1 MLSGLE
7 RTLSAHTL
15 SCFQLIDSR
24 FIFIV
29 SSFRT
34 YTACLVFQQIPP
46 PTKSN
51 IILSAQQNR
60 PTFCFPRLAGITLLP
75 CPRRSHSSPTL
86 NSYNHRND
94 RRPRQRSST
103 AQLRTASKP
112 QGALGI
118 FEIIDTMVDGGC
130 ILPFGDLTDLFVR
143 HDPTIS
149 DFLASTRLFFLA
161 WVSCGTATEG
171 RGAGALGKS

>member
-15 SCFQLIDSR
+15 SCFQLIHSR

-34 YTACLVFQQIPP
+34 YTACLVFQQISA
-46 PTKSN
+46 TKSN
-51 IILSAQQNR
+51 SILSAQQNR
-60 PTFCFPRLAGITLLP
+60 PTFCFPCLAGITLLP
-75 CPRRSHSSPTL
+75 CPRKLHSSPTL
-86 NSYNHRND
+86 ISYNHRND

-112 QGALGI
+112 QWALGI

-130 ILPFGDLTDLFVR
+130 NLLFGDSTDLFVR